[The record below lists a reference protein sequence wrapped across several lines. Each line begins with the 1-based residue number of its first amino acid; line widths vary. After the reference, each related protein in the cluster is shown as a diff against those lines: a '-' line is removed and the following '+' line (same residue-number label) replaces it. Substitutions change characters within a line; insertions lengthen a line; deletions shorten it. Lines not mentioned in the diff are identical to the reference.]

1 MHLAMLPLVFNCK
14 YQNTQRFFGIYNWKP
29 LKIASMV
36 FHWKYQ
42 KHIGFCYFQWFSI
55 ENTKKHIGLFYF
67 QWFSIVD
74 TKKTHIGFLLFSMV
88 FNCKHQKPVGF
99 LLFSIVFYCKHQ
111 KPIGF
116 LLFSMVLYCKYQGS
130 RLRARQNNAC
140 STTKC
145 IIQAWENAFA
155 RFPDYRLVYG
165 SWQPKTTKPKPKI
178 ESRLVPGDWPQ

>member
-1 MHLAMLPLVFNCK
+1 MVFKCK
-14 YQNTQRFFGIYNWKP
+14 YQKTHRF
-29 LKIASMV
+29 
-36 FHWKYQ
+36 
-42 KHIGFCYFQWFSI
+42 
-55 ENTKKHIGLFYF
+55 FYF

-74 TKKTHIGFLLFSMV
+74 TKKHIGFLLFSMV
-88 FNCKHQKPVGF
+88 FNCKHKKQWVF
-99 LLFSIVFYCKHQ
+99 CYFRLFSIVNTK

-116 LLFSMVLYCKYQGS
+116 LLFSMVFYCKHQGS

-165 SWQPKTTKPKPKI
+165 S
-178 ESRLVPGDWPQ
+178 